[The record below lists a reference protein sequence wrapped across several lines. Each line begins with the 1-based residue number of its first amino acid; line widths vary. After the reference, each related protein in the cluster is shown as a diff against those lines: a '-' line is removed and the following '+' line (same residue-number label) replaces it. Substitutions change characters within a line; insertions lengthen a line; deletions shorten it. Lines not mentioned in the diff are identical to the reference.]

1 MSANI
6 SEIPTQ
12 GKIKAMAANFGKR
25 ETASAPAPAP
35 ENKRAF
41 ISKTANAWMQ
51 EAMTKPVPRRY
62 FGDLVIENEITVLFA
77 STNVGKSILAVQIA
91 QSIASGRSDD
101 PFPVYADPQPVL
113 YADFELSGRQFT
125 GRYSRNNGSSF
136 YDPFEFS
143 PNFIRLENDYADPA
157 PGQSMAEYYISA
169 IAEEVDRHAAK
180 VVIIDN
186 VTWINSKLEKAADAA
201 PFMQLLVRLKRE
213 KDLTILLLAH
223 TPKRDATR
231 PIDIYDLQG
240 SAMVSN
246 FIDSAFAIG
255 RSKKDPAVRYVKQVK
270 CRDGEIVFDGDN
282 VAVCALEKDGNFLGY
297 RFQHFEPESEHLKG
311 QTDEEK
317 DEIADKVLTLHGA
330 GKSYR
335 EIGKEL
341 GVSHMKAKRIVE
353 RNAKDNPAWLGNIP
367 EMQGDTDDPF

>member
-1 MSANI
+1 
-6 SEIPTQ
+6 
-12 GKIKAMAANFGKR
+12 
-25 ETASAPAPAP
+25 
-35 ENKRAF
+35 
-41 ISKTANAWMQ
+41 MQ

-91 QSIASGRSDD
+91 QAIASGSGDD
-101 PFPVYADPQPVL
+101 RFPVCSGAQVVL

-136 YDPFEFS
+136 YEPFEFS

-157 PGQSMAEYYISA
+157 PGQSMAEYYITS

-180 VVIIDN
+180 VVIVDN
-186 VTWINSKLEKAADAA
+186 LTWINSKLEKAADAA

-223 TPKRDATR
+223 TPKRDGTR
-231 PIDIYDLQG
+231 PLDIYDLQG

-246 FIDSAFAIG
+246 FIDAAFCIG
-255 RSKKDPAVRYVKQVK
+255 RSKKDPATRYIKQVK
-270 CRDGEIVFDGDN
+270 CRDGEIVFDAEN
-282 VAVCALEKDGNFLGY
+282 VAVCVLEKDGNFLGY
-297 RFQHFEPESEHLKG
+297 RFQHFEPENEHLKG

-317 DEIADKVLTLHGA
+317 DDTADKILIMHGA

-353 RNAKDNPAWLGNIP
+353 RNANANPAWLGNIP